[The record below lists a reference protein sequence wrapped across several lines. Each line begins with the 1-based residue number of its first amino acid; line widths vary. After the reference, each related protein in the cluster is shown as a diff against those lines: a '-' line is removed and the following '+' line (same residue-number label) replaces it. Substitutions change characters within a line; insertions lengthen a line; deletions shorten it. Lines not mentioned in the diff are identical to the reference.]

1 MRKAK
6 PSLLVLGIMA
16 VALLADA
23 ATAKERLRLP
33 LRTSLQ
39 AKGGAGPVKVTGD
52 PKPNGKGT
60 RFAKGQF
67 LTVTLDRPI
76 EKEGWVRLNSRP
88 DWKPGGEHTF
98 FGVLLDR
105 DNLMYLRYRSQ
116 AKRQYLYIYCK
127 AKGRGAACGKKM
139 SWRPGS
145 PRTVTACWKQEGA
158 ETKLKLY
165 VNGRLAS
172 RAALAGKLPPFR
184 TFVIGRHAPIPQ
196 VWPAEAVLSDVR
208 IGDKW
213 SDVEQALHPADAWYR
228 KASADIDVHNVKPR
242 APTGK
247 AVNFAEHKPFF
258 ALGARTREEY
268 LKKTEPLIRRSLAVL
283 DRHGLDI
290 TPTPKMIEVAKGRF
304 DLVRRGRAM
313 AAVVTP
319 DRPSPRERVAVEDV
333 VAGVKA
339 LSGVA
344 LPVKR
349 ASEITEREL
358 GASNLILVA
367 GESPHPL
374 VARLRRT
381 APKAFGEQAYV
392 IEFPRPNLCI
402 LSGADNHGAL
412 WAAVTFRNLLRKN
425 AAGVNAARATVKDW
439 PDIKNR
445 SFAGL
450 EAQFRQRFYYG
461 EKTKGAE
468 DGRRRAEWVFRLKGN
483 MLRGA
488 SRGYAYSSAGDPRF
502 RTPEQIAWYR
512 AVADHAD
519 RCGVRLYEG
528 ATWSVGATIF
538 DGDKDAYAECVNHR
552 GGLFCWGRDDLIDN
566 RARASLFM
574 AQRAGFGGFTFHA
587 IDTGGRSGNYEMWR
601 QRCSHCRKRFGDDR
615 AAADAHF
622 IGRLSSALSA
632 YDPGF
637 LKLFIVYPYSVRYME
652 MDPSVTKWAESLSR
666 KLPQDVFL
674 CQRENTRANTERWR
688 RAFKRFLYVYHQPAY
703 TGTHGA
709 FLTSF
714 RHAQTFFFGG
724 PDVYEVTCFWSFY
737 DLMNAGSAE
746 YSWNVAAPCHEDF
759 AIETCIRDSREP
771 REIFRLYLPRW
782 CRVVF
787 GKEAG
792 PHMEKVYDSGFNW
805 RFLDHHE
812 KTVRVLEL
820 SDAQLLT
827 EARWQAKAAA
837 RAVEGLETILRER
850 VPLKPG
856 RMRDVYQNYQWALYA
871 KLGCPVFADLLTAKM
886 RLAEGRKAEA
896 KAAYLRAARALSEA
910 RETYVKALEP
920 LEGKRCIYGPIRAPK
935 AEGLYTTLWVLASS
949 LKSRVGAQDEPEA
962 ELRLGRLRHKSGP
975 IKAAVYDARPKGG
988 IAFGA
993 DAVLRT
999 LQEAPGITAA
1009 PISDLKPSTL
1019 ARFDCLF
1026 VPDTKRFARGDLP
1039 RARKA
1044 LRRFVRSQGGG
1055 VYFCHDSVG
1064 FRRFPLRDSVF
1075 PEVNAKAGD
1084 RAVNNTLRVVSDHPL
1099 VGGRKLGSTCK
1110 HMYFD
1115 HITMTPGP
1123 EGEVVFVDPSNAPV
1137 VIRGQVGAGRVVFDG
1152 SIVYMRDDKRNKEF
1166 EAKTATGVNRDLLV
1180 NAARW
1185 LAGKTEGDVSLA
1197 VCNLRRKNEVLPD
1210 GTTTVLR
1217 FRLVCV
1223 TKSPLR
1229 GARLNVRALD
1239 AAGKEA
1245 LNKDLPK
1252 IPAVIRQSFKRDYVL
1267 PLDREVHG
1275 ALRLTV
1281 TLSSRESKRTRSVLI
1296 PAPTPTPKR
1305 GK

>member
-1 MRKAK
+1 MRNCSPRSIFAACWVAVLCVAPARGEVLLDLPLKGSLKAK
-6 PSLLVLGIMA
+6 GKAAAIEVVGAPA
-16 VALLADA
+16 ADA
-23 ATAKERLRLP
+23 
-33 LRTSLQ
+33 
-39 AKGGAGPVKVTGD
+39 
-52 PKPNGKGT
+52 KGT

-67 LTVTLDRPI
+67 LKVTLDRPI
-76 EKEGWVRLNSRP
+76 QKEGWLSLNIRS
-88 DWKPGGEHTF
+88 DWAPGGEHAF
-98 FGVLLDR
+98 FGVPLDKH
-105 DNLMYLRYRSQ
+105 NTLYLRYRSQ
-116 AKRQYLYIYCK
+116 AKRRYFYIYCK
-127 AKGRGAACGKKM
+127 AAGKGVACGKQM
-139 SWRPGS
+139 SWPRGGM
-145 PRTVTACWKQEGA
+145 RTVTACWKQVGA
-158 ETKLKLY
+158 KTMLKLY

-172 RAALAGKLPPFR
+172 RASLAGKLPPFK
-184 TFVIGRHAPIPQ
+184 TFVIGRNYPGRYGWA
-196 VWPAEAVLSDVR
+196 ADAVLSDVR
-208 IGDKW
+208 VGNKW
-213 SDVEQALHPADAWYR
+213 SDVEQALHPADAWYQ
-228 KASADIDVHNVKPR
+228 KASADIDVRNIKPR

-247 AVNFAEHKPFF
+247 PVSFAEHKPFF
-258 ALGARTREEY
+258 ALGAKTREEY

-283 DRHGLDI
+283 DKHGLDI
-290 TPTPKMIEVAKGRF
+290 TPTPKMIEVAEGRLV
-304 DLVRRGRAM
+304 LVRDGRP
-313 AAVVTP
+313 AALVVAP
-319 DRPSPRERVAVEDV
+319 DKPSPKERVAVEDV

-339 LSGVA
+339 LRGVA
-344 LPVKR
+344 LAVKS
-349 ASEITEREL
+349 ASQVTEREL
-358 GASNLILVA
+358 ATSNLILVA
-367 GESPHPL
+367 GESPHAL
-374 VARLRRT
+374 VARFRRT
-381 APKAFGEQAYV
+381 SPKPFGEQAYV
-392 IEFPRPNLCI
+392 IEFPKPNLCV
-402 LSGADNHGAL
+402 LSGADNQGAL
-412 WAAVTFRNLLRKN
+412 WAAVTFRQLLRKERG
-425 AAGVNAARATVKDW
+425 GVSAARATVTDW

-528 ATWSVGATIF
+528 GSWSVGATIF
-538 DGDKDAYAECVNHR
+538 DGDKDAYAECINHR
-552 GGLFCWGRDDLIDN
+552 GGLFCWGRDDLLDKKV
-566 RARASLFM
+566 RATLFMAERASL
-574 AQRAGFGGFTFHA
+574 GGLSFHA

-601 QRCSHCRKRFGDDR
+601 QRCPHCRKRFGDDR

-637 LKLFIVYPYSVRYME
+637 LKFFIVYPYGVIYLDI
-652 MDPSVTKWAESLSR
+652 DPNVLKWAESLSR
-666 KLPQDVFL
+666 KLPQDIFL

-688 RAFKRFLYVYHQPAY
+688 RAFKRFLYVYHQPGHS
-703 TGTHGA
+703 GTNGA
-709 FLTSF
+709 FLTAF

-724 PDVYEVTCFWSFY
+724 PDMYEVTTFWTQY

-792 PHMEKVYDSGFNW
+792 PHLEKVYDSGFNW
-805 RFLDHHE
+805 RFLSHYE
-812 KTVRVLEL
+812 KIARAHDL
-820 SDAQLLT
+820 SDAQLIT

-837 RAVEGLETILRER
+837 RALEGLETILRER
-850 VPLKPG
+850 IPLKWN
-856 RMRDVYQNYQWALYA
+856 RTRDVYQNYQWALYA
-871 KLGCPVFADLLTAKM
+871 KLGCPVFADLLTSKT

-896 KAAYLRAARALSEA
+896 KAAYLRAAQGLREA
-910 RETYVKALEP
+910 RATYVAAMKRI
-920 LEGKRCIYGPIRAPK
+920 EGKRGIYGVTRVPK
-935 AEGLYTTLWVLASS
+935 PESLFANLWVLASF
-949 LKSRVGAQDEPEA
+949 LKGRVGAGDEPEA
-962 ELRLGRLRHKSGP
+962 APRLDRLRHKGGP
-975 IKAAVYDARPKGG
+975 IRAAVYDARPKGG

-993 DAVLRT
+993 GAVLNT
-999 LQEAPGITAA
+999 LREAPGVEAEG
-1009 PISDLKPSTL
+1009 ISDLKSSTL
-1019 ARFDCLF
+1019 ARYDCLF
-1026 VPDTKRFARGDLP
+1026 VPDTKRLARGDLP
-1039 RARKA
+1039 RARQA
-1044 LRRFVRSQGGG
+1044 IRRFVRTQGGG

-1115 HITMTPGP
+1115 HITVTPGP
-1123 EGEVVFVDPSNAPV
+1123 QGEVVFVDADNTPV

-1245 LNKDLPK
+1245 LNKDLAKVPG
-1252 IPAVIRQSFKRDYVL
+1252 VIRQSFERDYVL
-1267 PLDREVHG
+1267 PLDREVG
-1275 ALRLTV
+1275 GDLLLTV
-1281 TLSSRESKRTRSVLI
+1281 TLRAQEGKWSRNAL
-1296 PAPTPTPKR
+1296 AP
-1305 GK
+1305 